1 MSEKKEKV
9 SVKGKEKVSI
19 RRKETK
25 AEIETWHPPEYMQ
38 EMDRWLGDF
47 RRSLDDKFA
56 SLESGWGWV
65 RPRVPWPAMPD
76 VRHARYDLI
85 DAGNEFC
92 VRAEVPGIT
101 KENLNVTVA
110 GRGVEIDG
118 EAKTA
123 IQEEK
128 EGFVRRERGYSK
140 IQRSLSFPEEVIPE
154 KAEATLKDGVLEIKV
169 PKRTPTQVR
178 KHRVEIKSAGSSSRS
193 VH

>member
-9 SVKGKEKVSI
+9 SVKGKEKVSVK
-19 RRKETK
+19 RKEAK
-25 AEIETWHPPEYMQ
+25 GEIAPWHPPEYMQ

-47 RRSLDDKFA
+47 RRGLDDMFG

-85 DAGNEFC
+85 DGGNEFC

-101 KENLNVTVA
+101 KENLNVTVT
-110 GRGVEIDG
+110 GRGVEIHG
-118 EAKTA
+118 EAKTD
-123 IQEEK
+123 IQDEK

-140 IQRSLSFPEEVIPE
+140 IQRSLALPEEVIPE
-154 KAEATLKDGVLEIKV
+154 KAEATLKDGLLEIKV

-178 KHRVEIKSAGSSSRS
+178 KHRVEIK
-193 VH
+193 

>member
-1 MSEKKEKV
+1 VAEKKEKV
-9 SVKGKEKVSI
+9 SVKRKEKISVKS
-19 RRKETK
+19 KETK
-25 AEIETWHPPEYMQ
+25 GEIAPWHPPEYMQ
-38 EMDRWLGDF
+38 EMDRWLGDL
-47 RRSLDDKFA
+47 RRGLDDMFA

-85 DAGNEFC
+85 DAGTEFC

-101 KENLNVTVA
+101 KENLNVTVT
-110 GRGVEIDG
+110 GRGLEIQG

-128 EGFVRRERGYSK
+128 QGFVRRERGYSK

-154 KAEATLKDGVLEIKV
+154 KAEATLKDGLLEIKV
-169 PKRTPTQVR
+169 QKKTPTQVR
-178 KHRVEIKSAGSSSRS
+178 KRRVEIK
-193 VH
+193 